1 MDIMKVVKYIFKRG
15 MVEMKVIRKKKK
27 KKHLLALSLL
37 FLAAL
42 AASALSVRFPAFKI
56 DASASV
62 LMDVKTGKVYYE
74 HNASAALPPASMS
87 KMMTELLVLKNIK
100 EGRHSWDETVTASRY
115 AANVTGAEIGLRPGE
130 SLPLRTMFEAMVIH
144 SANDAAIA
152 LAEHIGGNE
161 REFVKQMNETA
172 RELGLSR
179 QTVFANATGLSSQDL
194 RPFKSASSERETM
207 MTAKDLA
214 MLTRHLIHAYPEILD
229 VTAKTELHI
238 PEKRMTLHTTN
249 AMLPGEAF
257 AYSGNDGFKTGF
269 TQRAGY
275 CFTGT
280 AERDGRR
287 FVAVVMGAPDA
298 EKRFEDAAKMFNYAF
313 EDGGIPVI
321 GRLFASK
328 E

>member
-1 MDIMKVVKYIFKRG
+1 
-15 MVEMKVIRKKKK
+15 MKVIRKKKK
-27 KKHLLALSLL
+27 RKHVLALSLL

-42 AASALSVRFPAFKI
+42 AASASSLRFPTFKI

-87 KMMTELLVLKNIK
+87 KMMTELLVLKNVK
-100 EGRHSWDETVTASRY
+100 EGRHSWNETVTASRY
-115 AANVTGAEIGLRPGE
+115 AANVTGAEVGLKPGE
-130 SLPLRTMFEAMVIH
+130 SLSLRTMFEAMAIH

-152 LAEHIGGNE
+152 LAEHISGSE
-161 REFVKQMNETA
+161 QEFVKLMNETA
-172 RELGLSR
+172 RDIGLSR
-179 QTVFANATGLSSQDL
+179 QTVFGNATGLSSQDL
-194 RPFKSASSERETM
+194 RPFKSAASERETM

-214 MLTRHLIHAYPEILD
+214 ILTRYLIRTYPEILD

-257 AYSGNDGFKTGF
+257 AYGGNDGFKTGY

-280 AERDGRR
+280 AERDGKR

-298 EKRFEDAAKMFNYAF
+298 GKRFEDAAKMFNYAF
-313 EDGGIPVI
+313 EGGGIPVV
-321 GRLFASK
+321 GRWFASA